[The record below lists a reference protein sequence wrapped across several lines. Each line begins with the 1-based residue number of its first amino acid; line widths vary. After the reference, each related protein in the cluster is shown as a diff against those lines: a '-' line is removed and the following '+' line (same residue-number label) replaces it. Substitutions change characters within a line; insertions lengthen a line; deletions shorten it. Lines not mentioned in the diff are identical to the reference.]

1 MDRFGMNNFY
11 VPSQKAANPI
21 VVFFAIVFLLIFCAL
36 LFQLPA
42 TSPCGPGEKEI
53 RGYSSNGYIILCAQR

>member
-11 VPSQKAANPI
+11 VPSQKSAHPVA
-21 VVFFAIVFLLIFCAL
+21 VFIAVAFLLIFCGM
-36 LFQLPA
+36 LFQFPA

-53 RGYSSNGYIILCAQR
+53 RGYTSTESLVLCVPK